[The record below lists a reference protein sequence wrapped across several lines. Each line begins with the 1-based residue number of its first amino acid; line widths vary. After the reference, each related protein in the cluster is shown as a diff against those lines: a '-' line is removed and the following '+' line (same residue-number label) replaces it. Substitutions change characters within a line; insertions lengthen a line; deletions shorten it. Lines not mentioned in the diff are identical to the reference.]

1 MIKQNP
7 RRQRLR
13 RALLIL
19 AFLAFPITMNYFS
32 PYVVIDG
39 AYQGVV
45 NGSLVMFGLMF
56 ISSLLLGR
64 LWCGW
69 ACPAGAL
76 GEICQP
82 VNDKPVTLKHLDWIK
97 WAIWIPWVGIIIAMV
112 VMAGGYRRVDLLLDT
127 VNGISVAG
135 DSQRPILY
143 AWIIY
148 YMVIALFAGLAM
160 LVGRRAGCHS
170 ICWMAPFM
178 ILGRKL
184 RNGIGWH
191 SLRLTAAS
199 TRCTDCKTCTKNCP
213 MSLDVNGMVR
223 SGKMEHVECILCG
236 ACVDHCPQHVI
247 EYSFNRGK

>member
-76 GEICQP
+76 GEIC
-82 VNDKPVTLKHLDWIK
+82 H
-97 WAIWIPWVGIIIAMV
+97 
-112 VMAGGYRRVDLLLDT
+112 
-127 VNGISVAG
+127 
-135 DSQRPILY
+135 
-143 AWIIY
+143 
-148 YMVIALFAGLAM
+148 
-160 LVGRRAGCHS
+160 
-170 ICWMAPFM
+170 
-178 ILGRKL
+178 
-184 RNGIGWH
+184 
-191 SLRLTAAS
+191 
-199 TRCTDCKTCTKNCP
+199 
-213 MSLDVNGMVR
+213 
-223 SGKMEHVECILCG
+223 
-236 ACVDHCPQHVI
+236 
-247 EYSFNRGK
+247 